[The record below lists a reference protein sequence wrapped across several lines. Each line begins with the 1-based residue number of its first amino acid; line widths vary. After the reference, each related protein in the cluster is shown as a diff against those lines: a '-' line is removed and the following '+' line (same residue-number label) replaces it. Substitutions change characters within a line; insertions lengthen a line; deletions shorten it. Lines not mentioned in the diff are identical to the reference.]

1 MRARNILLLAS
12 TFLLP
17 SVALSQVTHG
27 QKPKL
32 PVPFATNSAGNGP
45 RSAKPPAG
53 FLPAVPAGF
62 RLNVYAADFKSPRW
76 LTVAPNGDIF
86 LADTGAG
93 EIVVLRDSQH
103 SGGAQV
109 REVFVSGMKRPFGI
123 AFHEDYVYVGNMNE
137 LVRFR
142 YDPKTSKRLGGKE
155 HLMDLPSGG
164 HNTRSLGFSAGGKHL
179 CIGVGSASNSDT
191 SRE

>member
-62 RLNVYAADFKSPRW
+62 CLKVYSADFKRPRGV
-76 LTVAPNGDIF
+76 TVAPNGGIF

-93 EIVVLRDSQH
+93 ESIVIRCPQH
-103 SGGAQV
+103 TGPVQP
-109 REVFVSGMKRPFGI
+109 R
-123 AFHEDYVYVGNMNE
+123 
-137 LVRFR
+137 
-142 YDPKTSKRLGGKE
+142 
-155 HLMDLPSGG
+155 
-164 HNTRSLGFSAGGKHL
+164 
-179 CIGVGSASNSDT
+179 GS
-191 SRE
+191 

>member
-1 MRARNILLLAS
+1 MRARNILLLAF

-62 RLNVYAADFKSPRW
+62 RFKVYSADFKRPGG
-76 LTVAPNGDIF
+76 VAGAAHGEYF
-86 LADTGAG
+86 LAETGAG
-93 EIVVLRDSQH
+93 ENV
-103 SGGAQV
+103 GV
-109 REVFVSGMKRPFGI
+109 R
-123 AFHEDYVYVGNMNE
+123 
-137 LVRFR
+137 
-142 YDPKTSKRLGGKE
+142 
-155 HLMDLPSGG
+155 
-164 HNTRSLGFSAGGKHL
+164 
-179 CIGVGSASNSDT
+179 
-191 SRE
+191 

>member
-1 MRARNILLLAS
+1 MHGRNIFVLTF

-17 SVALSQVTHG
+17 SLAPSQVTHS

-53 FLPAVPAGF
+53 FLPTVPAGF
-62 RLNVYAADFKSPRW
+62 RLNVYAADFKRPRW

-93 EIVVLRDSQH
+93 EIVVLRDSQK
-103 SGGAQV
+103 SGGAQL
-109 REVFVSGMKRPFGI
+109 REVFVSDMRRPFGI
-123 AFHEDYVYVGNMNE
+123 SFHEDYVYV
-137 LVRFR
+137 
-142 YDPKTSKRLGGKE
+142 
-155 HLMDLPSGG
+155 
-164 HNTRSLGFSAGGKHL
+164 
-179 CIGVGSASNSDT
+179 
-191 SRE
+191 

>member
-1 MRARNILLLAS
+1 MRARNILVLAF

-17 SVALSQVTHG
+17 SLTPSQVTHG

-62 RLNVYAADFKSPRW
+62 RLNIFASDFKRPRW

-86 LADTGAG
+86 LADTGAD
-93 EIVVLRDSQH
+93 EIVILRDPNH
-103 SGGAQV
+103 TGGAQE
-109 REVFVSGMKRPFGI
+109 RTVFASG
-123 AFHEDYVYVGNMNE
+123 
-137 LVRFR
+137 LVR
-142 YDPKTSKRLGGKE
+142 P
-155 HLMDLPSGG
+155 
-164 HNTRSLGFSAGGKHL
+164 
-179 CIGVGSASNSDT
+179 
-191 SRE
+191 

>member
-12 TFLLP
+12 TLLLP
-17 SVALSQVTHG
+17 SAALSQVTHG

-62 RLNVYAADFKSPRW
+62 RLNVYAADFKRPRW

-93 EIVVLRDSQH
+93 EIVVLRVSRRLRLRGKHERAGAFSLRSQNLEAAW
-103 SGGAQV
+103 GEG
-109 REVFVSGMKRPFGI
+109 
-123 AFHEDYVYVGNMNE
+123 
-137 LVRFR
+137 
-142 YDPKTSKRLGGKE
+142 T
-155 HLMDLPSGG
+155 
-164 HNTRSLGFSAGGKHL
+164 SAGFA
-179 CIGVGSASNSDT
+179 VGRA
-191 SRE
+191 